1 MIKRIC
7 TLILFALAMV
17 GMITLMGFF
26 NAPGWFID
34 LACIGEGILFFIA
47 MRRSHRSVGY

>member
-1 MIKRIC
+1 MKKIG
-7 TLILFALAMV
+7 TLILFALAMI
-17 GMITLMGFF
+17 GMITLMGFL

-34 LACIGEGILFFIA
+34 LACVGEGILFFIA